1 MWINFITLILLP
13 TLAFSWE
20 EDPRI
25 SKLFND
31 AHIKGTFVL
40 YDLSADKII
49 GFNQTRAKTRYIP
62 ASTFKIVNSLIGLST
77 GVVNNVDEVLP
88 YKGPS
93 KPFIAA
99 WAHDM
104 GLRKAIAIS
113 NVPIYQELAR
123 RIGKTRMQKGVTN
136 LHYGNETIGNSIDT
150 FWLDGP
156 LKISA
161 LEQTKF
167 LTKLVQNKLPLSK
180 DIQKN
185 VQEIILLEQEKEW
198 KLYGKTGWQNAPN
211 KGIGWFVGW
220 LEKKGNIYVFALN
233 IDIKQSSDATQRTK
247 LTKASLQLMGL
258 L

>member
-49 GFNQTRAKTRYIP
+49 VFNQTRAKTRYIP
-62 ASTFKIVNSLIGLST
+62 ASTFKIANSLIGLST

-93 KPFIAA
+93 KPFITA

-233 IDIKQSSDATQRTK
+233 IDIKQSSDAIQRIK

>member
-1 MWINFITLILLP
+1 
-13 TLAFSWE
+13 
-20 EDPRI
+20 
-25 SKLFND
+25 
-31 AHIKGTFVL
+31 
-40 YDLSADKII
+40 
-49 GFNQTRAKTRYIP
+49 
-62 ASTFKIVNSLIGLST
+62 
-77 GVVNNVDEVLP
+77 
-88 YKGPS
+88 
-93 KPFIAA
+93 
-99 WAHDM
+99 
-104 GLRKAIAIS
+104 
-113 NVPIYQELAR
+113 
-123 RIGKTRMQKGVTN
+123 
-136 LHYGNETIGNSIDT
+136 IDT

-167 LTKLVQNKLPLSK
+167 LIKLVQNKLPLSK

-233 IDIKQSSDATQRTK
+233 IDIKQSSDAIQRIK